1 MQNPDALDPDDK
13 NDEKPEKQSREYDE
27 VTKVTYLDGKPKE
40 IFIRK
45 GKLEVVDGPDKN
57 KAIAI
62 DHNVVRVGSKE
73 NNDLVLTDGTVSRHH
88 FEIEQLKNGYL
99 LRDLESTNGTYVEG
113 LKVREVFL
121 KPNSTIQ
128 IGDTAI
134 RFYSAD
140 EKVKII
146 PSKEERFGDMIGR
159 SQKMREIFGLL
170 EKISPTDV
178 TCVIMGETGTGKEL
192 VAKAIH
198 YNSRRAKK
206 PFIVFDCGS
215 VPPTLIESELF
226 GHEKGSFTG
235 AVMSRPG
242 VFELADGGTIFLDEL
257 GELGLDLQPKLL
269 RVLEQRETRRVG
281 ANRSTKVDV
290 RVIAATNRDLK
301 DEVKAGR
308 FREDLYFRLSVV
320 SLTLPPLRERKDD
333 IVPIV
338 KHILGKSAFNKNKDG
353 QQKITALSP
362 DAEAMLQ
369 SYEWPGN
376 VRELHNVVERAG
388 SFCDGDTI
396 YAKDMPDHMKGM
408 SRNQQSAD
416 GGGHGGGDMPPV
428 DSSLPFKDA
437 KEKLLDAFE
446 REYLIDLL
454 RRNDK
459 NISKAA
465 KEAEIDRKS
474 ISRLLKKHGI
484 KLSEI

>member
-1 MQNPDALDPDDK
+1 MENPERQDD
-13 NDEKPEKQSREYDE
+13 ERQSQEYDE

-45 GKLEVVDGPDKN
+45 GKLEVIEDPDKG
-57 KAIAI
+57 KVLSI
-62 DHNVVRVGSKE
+62 DRNTIRVGSKDT
-73 NNDLVLTDGTVSRHH
+73 NDLPLTDGTVSRHH

-99 LRDLESTNGTYVEG
+99 LRDLDSTNGTYVEG

-128 IGDTAI
+128 VGDTAI

-140 EKVKII
+140 EKVKIV
-146 PSKEERFGDMIGR
+146 PSKEEKFGDMVGR
-159 SQKMREIFGLL
+159 STKMREIFGLL
-170 EKISPTDV
+170 EKIAPTDV

-242 VFELADGGTIFLDEL
+242 VFELADGGTIFLDEM
-257 GELGLDLQPKLL
+257 GELGIDMQPKLL

-301 DEVKAGR
+301 EEVRQGR
-308 FREDLYFRLSVV
+308 FREDLFFRLSVV
-320 SLTLPPLRERKDD
+320 SLTLPSLRERKDD
-333 IVPIV
+333 IVPII

-353 QQKITALSP
+353 QQKVTGIAP
-362 DAEAMLQ
+362 DAEPIMMG
-369 SYEWPGN
+369 YDWPGN
-376 VRELHNVVERAG
+376 VRELHNVVERAV
-388 SFCDGDTI
+388 SFCEGDTI
-396 YAKDMPDHMKGM
+396 HAKDLPDHM
-408 SRNQQSAD
+408 RA
-416 GGGHGGGDMPPV
+416 GGGGGASASGLQEIPHV

-484 KLSEI
+484 KLGEI

>member
-1 MQNPDALDPDDK
+1 MENPDSI
-13 NDEKPEKQSREYDE
+13 DEEKKSEEYDE

-45 GKLEVVDGPDKN
+45 GKLEVIDGPDKG
-57 KAIAI
+57 KTLSI
-62 DHNVVRVGSKE
+62 DRNVIRVGSKE
-73 NNDLVLTDGTVSRHH
+73 TNDLALSDGTVSRHH

-128 IGDTAI
+128 VGDTAI

-140 EKVKII
+140 EKVKIV

-170 EKISPTDV
+170 EKIAPTDV

-242 VFELADGGTIFLDEL
+242 VFELADGGTIFLDEM
-257 GELGLDLQPKLL
+257 GELGLDMQPKLL
-269 RVLEQRETRRVG
+269 RVLEQRESRRVG

-301 DEVKAGR
+301 EEVRQGR
-308 FREDLYFRLSVV
+308 FREDLFFRLSVV

-338 KHILGKSAFNKNKDG
+338 KHILGKSAFNKDKDG
-353 QQKITALSP
+353 KQKVSQISP
-362 DAEAMLQ
+362 EAEAVLTG
-369 SYEWPGN
+369 YDWPGN
-376 VRELHNVVERAG
+376 VRELHNVVERAV
-388 SFCDGDTI
+388 SFCEGDTI
-396 YAKDMPDHMKGM
+396 QGKDIPDHMRMK
-408 SRNQQSAD
+408 SE
-416 GGGHGGGDMPPV
+416 GGSGIAGGEVPPV
-428 DSSLPFKDA
+428 DSSLPFKEA
-437 KEKLLDAFE
+437 KDKLLDAFE

-484 KLSEI
+484 RLAEI

>member
-1 MQNPDALDPDDK
+1 MNDPEQFEEDK
-13 NDEKPEKQSREYDE
+13 PSSEYDE

-45 GKLEVVDGPDKN
+45 GKLEVLEGPDKG
-57 KAIAI
+57 KALSI
-62 DHNVVRVGSKE
+62 DRNVIRVGSKE
-73 NNDLVLTDGTVSRHH
+73 NNDLALTDGTVSRHH

-128 IGDTAI
+128 VGDTVI

-140 EKVKII
+140 EKVKIT
-146 PSKEERFGDMIGR
+146 PSKEEKFGEMVGR
-159 SQKMREIFGLL
+159 SGKMREIFGLL

-242 VFELADGGTIFLDEL
+242 VFELADGGTIFLDEM
-257 GELGLDLQPKLL
+257 GELGIDMQPKLL

-301 DEVKAGR
+301 EEVKQGR
-308 FREDLYFRLSVV
+308 FREDLFFRLSVV
-320 SLTLPPLRERKDD
+320 SLTLPPLRDRRDD
-333 IVPIV
+333 ILPIV

-353 QQKITALSP
+353 QQKITTIGP
-362 DAEAMLQ
+362 DAESIFQ
-369 SYEWPGN
+369 TYEWPGN

-388 SFCDGDTI
+388 SFCEGDTI
-396 YAKDMPDHMKGM
+396 YAKDLPDHMKGR
-408 SRNQQSAD
+408 SE
-416 GGGHGGGDMPPV
+416 GGSVSSSHGGSSDMPPV
-428 DSSLPFKDA
+428 DSSLPFKEA
-437 KEKLLDAFE
+437 KDKLLDAFE

-454 RRNDK
+454 RRNGK
-459 NISKAA
+459 NISQAA